1 MQTRPGASLRRAPSS
16 ILAMTSA
23 AVDLLSVD
31 VAAITAAVTAKALEA
46 EKAEIENM
54 DEKALLA
61 EAAKIEAELQKACAA
76 LEKKKGGNSTA
87 SAASAPTGITAN
99 FEGTPIDCGRIA
111 AVVVAAIEEDETYL
125 EAALAAAKAA
135 LERKNSGKSD
145 KAAPASATTMAAPA
159 APSTPPAA
167 PSTPSKATRSSSSL
181 AEKLRDP
188 NSPLMKMG
196 SKAVEVLDETAE
208 KVGQPRG
215 VIVAAVIGAAAAAG
229 AALAGLFGKARK

>member
-159 APSTPPAA
+159 APSTP
-167 PSTPSKATRSSSSL
+167 SKATRSSSSL